1 MNNSNTNEH
10 NWAKVVK
17 KRPTTK
23 IKSSDLVPGRIQFN
37 QVLAMI
43 TQFLEQQGIQRDRIS
58 SDPKAY
64 SQEIKFPIKLF
75 LFHRALESRIVFF
88 SLFHFA

>member
-23 IKSSDLVPGRIQFN
+23 IKSSDLIPGRIQFN
-37 QVLAMI
+37 QVLSMI
-43 TQFLEQQGIQRDRIS
+43 TQFLEQQGIQ
-58 SDPKAY
+58 
-64 SQEIKFPIKLF
+64 
-75 LFHRALESRIVFF
+75 
-88 SLFHFA
+88 

>member
-10 NWAKVVK
+10 NRAKVVK

-23 IKSSDLVPGRIQFN
+23 IKSSDLVPGRVQFN
-37 QVLAMI
+37 QVLSVI
-43 TQFLEQQGIQRDRIS
+43 TQFFEQQGIQRDRIR
-58 SDPKAY
+58 SDTKAY
-64 SQEIKFPIKLF
+64 SQEIQLPVKLF
-75 LFHRALESRIVFF
+75 PFHRALESRIVFI